1 MPIIQWT
8 LVRFHWIELSVI
20 LVLLPGEEYYNQ
32 MLKSMMEKVN
42 MRVGHSSHFTWRCT
56 ECQREYPPTQA
67 TNLKN
72 HIEAKHVH
80 GFSFTCN
87 LCGGVLSNK
96 ASLRT
101 HNRLYHKGITDIQYT
116 VTAQSGPQNF

>member
-1 MPIIQWT
+1 
-8 LVRFHWIELSVI
+8 VI
-20 LVLLPGEEYYNQ
+20 LCFVVLGEEYYNQ
-32 MLKSMMEKVN
+32 MLKSMMQKVN
-42 MRVGHSSHFTWRCT
+42 VRVGLGNQFTWRCT

-101 HNRLYHKGITDIQYT
+101 HNRLYHKGVSDIQYT
-116 VTAQSGPQNF
+116 VTAQSDPRGINF